1 MSFKSPI
8 TCLNIDLPGITVASG
23 ATTAQTAI
31 PSNSAGVVAKYV
43 RVAATVAAHIRFNK
57 TTAVATANDLLLMPG
72 DAVVINVQNYDV
84 FAVIQDAAGGFVNV
98 VPIEWA

>member
-1 MSFKSPI
+1 MFKSPVV
-8 TCLNIDLPGITVASG
+8 CLNIDVPGVTVASG
-23 ATTAQTAI
+23 VASAQTAI
-31 PSNSAGVVAKYV
+31 PVNSAGVVAKYV
-43 RVAATVAAHIRFNK
+43 RVACTVAAHIRFNK

-84 FAVIQDAAGGFVNV
+84 FAVIQDAAAGFVNV